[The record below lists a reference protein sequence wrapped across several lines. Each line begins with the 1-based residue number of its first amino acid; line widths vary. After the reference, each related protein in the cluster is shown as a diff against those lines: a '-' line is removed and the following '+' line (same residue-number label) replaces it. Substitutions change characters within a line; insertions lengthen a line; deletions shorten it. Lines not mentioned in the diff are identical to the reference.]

1 MKIGIVGG
9 TGEIGEGLAMRLAPR
24 HDVVIGSREAE
35 KASASST
42 ECMGI
47 LRGRGTPCVLRGVT
61 NQEAVDHGEV
71 VILAIPFTHLAATV
85 SALTDLEKKVVV
97 TPVNP
102 LQRSDIFFFA
112 PPPEGSAAL
121 LLQKL
126 LPPGTR
132 ICTAFNN
139 VAANRWRALNQALDY
154 SVAVC
159 GDDAGAKQVVRQ
171 VVESVP
177 DLKAFDAGP
186 LRVSPMI
193 EAITPL
199 LLNIARHSKMKDV
212 GIQFR

>member
-1 MKIGIVGG
+1 VKIGIVGG

-47 LRGRGTPCVLRGVT
+47 LRGRGTPCVLRGVA
-61 NQEAVDHGEV
+61 NQDAVDHGEV

-85 SALTDLEKKVVV
+85 SALTGMEKKVIV

-121 LLQKL
+121 LLQRL

-139 VAANRWRALNQALDY
+139 VAANRWRALDETLDY

-159 GDDAGAKQVVRQ
+159 GDDAGAKQVVKT

-193 EAITPL
+193 EAVTPL

-212 GIQFR
+212 GIQFH

>member
-1 MKIGIVGG
+1 
-9 TGEIGEGLAMRLAPR
+9 MRLAPR

-85 SALTDLEKKVVV
+85 SALTGMEKKVVIS
-97 TPVNP
+97 PVNP
-102 LQRSDIFFFA
+102 MQRSDIFFFD

-139 VAANRWRALNQALDY
+139 VAANRWRALDQTLEY

-159 GDDAGAKQVVRQ
+159 GDDAAATQVVRG

-177 DLKAFDAGP
+177 NLKAFDAGP

>member
-1 MKIGIVGG
+1 MRIGIVGG
-9 TGEIGEGLAMRLAPR
+9 TGEIGEGLTIRLAPR
-24 HDVVIGSREAE
+24 HDVVIGSREAG

-85 SALTDLEKKVVV
+85 SALTGLEKKVVV

-121 LLQKL
+121 LLQRL

-139 VAANRWRALNQALDY
+139 VAANRWRALDDTLDY

-159 GDDAGAKQVVRQ
+159 GDDAGAKQVVRA
-171 VVESVP
+171 VVDSIP
-177 DLKAFDAGP
+177 NLKAFDAGP

-193 EAITPL
+193 EAVTPL

>member
-1 MKIGIVGG
+1 VKIGIVGG

-85 SALTDLEKKVVV
+85 SALTGMEKKVVIS
-97 TPVNP
+97 PVNP
-102 LQRSDIFFFA
+102 MQRSDIFFFD

-139 VAANRWRALNQALDY
+139 VAANRWRALDQTLDY

-159 GDDAGAKQVVRQ
+159 GDDAGARQVVRG

-177 DLKAFDAGP
+177 NLKAFDAGP

>member
-1 MKIGIVGG
+1 
-9 TGEIGEGLAMRLAPR
+9 MRLAPR

-35 KASASST
+35 KASVSST

-85 SALTDLEKKVVV
+85 SALTNLEKKVVIS
-97 TPVNP
+97 PVNP
-102 LQRSDIFFFA
+102 MQRSDIFFFA

-139 VAANRWRALNQALDY
+139 VAANRWRALDQPLDY

-186 LRVSPMI
+186 LRVSPLI

>member
-1 MKIGIVGG
+1 VKIGIVGG
-9 TGEIGEGLAMRLAPR
+9 TGEIGEGLAMRLGPR

-35 KASASST
+35 KASASSA

-47 LRGRGTPCVLRGVT
+47 LRGRGTPCILRGVT

-71 VILAIPFTHLAATV
+71 VILAIPFTHLAPTV
-85 SALTDLEKKVVV
+85 SSLTGLGKKIVV

-102 LQRSDIFFFA
+102 MQKADIFFFA

-139 VAANRWRALNQALDY
+139 VAANRWRALEDPLDY

-159 GDDAGAKQVVRQ
+159 GDDAGAKLVVRQ

-177 DLKAFDAGP
+177 NLKAFDAGP
-186 LRVSPMI
+186 LAVSPMI
-193 EAITPL
+193 ESITPL

-212 GIQFR
+212 GLQFK

>member
-24 HDVVIGSREAE
+24 HEVVIGSREAE

-47 LRGRGTPCVLRGVT
+47 LRGRGTPCILRGVT

-71 VILAIPFTHLAATV
+71 VILAVPFTHLALTV
-85 SALTDLEKKVVV
+85 SALTGLEKKVVIS
-97 TPVNP
+97 PVNP
-102 LQRSDIFFFA
+102 MQKADIFFFA

-121 LLQKL
+121 LLRKL

-139 VAANRWRALNQALDY
+139 VAANRWRALDEPLDY

-159 GDDAGAKQVVRQ
+159 GDDAEAKQVVRQ

-177 DLKAFDAGP
+177 HLKAFDAGP
-186 LRVSPMI
+186 LAVSPMI
-193 EAITPL
+193 ESITPL
-199 LLNIARHSKMKDV
+199 LLNIARHSKLKDLGV
-212 GIQFR
+212 QFR

>member
-1 MKIGIVGG
+1 MRIGIVGG

-47 LRGRGTPCVLRGVT
+47 LRGRGTPCILRGVT

-71 VILAIPFTHLAATV
+71 VILAIPFTHLAPTV
-85 SALTDLEKKVVV
+85 SALTGLEGKVVV

-102 LQRSDIFFFA
+102 MQRSDIFFFA

-139 VAANRWRALNQALDY
+139 VAANRWRALDEPLDY

-159 GDDAGAKQVVRQ
+159 GDDNGAKQAVKA

-186 LRVSPMI
+186 LRVSPMV
-193 EAITPL
+193 EAVTPL

-212 GIQFR
+212 GVQFR

>member
-1 MKIGIVGG
+1 VKIGIVGG

-24 HDVVIGSREAE
+24 HEVVIGSREAE

-47 LRGRGTPCVLRGVT
+47 LRGRGTPCILRGVT

-71 VILAIPFTHLAATV
+71 VILAIPFTHLAPTV
-85 SALTDLEKKVVV
+85 SSLTGLEKRIVIS
-97 TPVNP
+97 PVNP
-102 LQRSDIFFFA
+102 MQKADIFFFT

-139 VAANRWRALNQALDY
+139 VAANRWRALDATLDY

-159 GDDAGAKQVVRQ
+159 GDDAGAKLVVTQ

-186 LRVSPMI
+186 LAVSPMI
-193 EAITPL
+193 ESITPL

-212 GIQFR
+212 GLQFR

>member
-1 MKIGIVGG
+1 VKIGIVGG

>member
-85 SALTDLEKKVVV
+85 SALTGMEKKVVIS
-97 TPVNP
+97 PVNP
-102 LQRSDIFFFA
+102 MQRSDIFFFD

-139 VAANRWRALNQALDY
+139 VAANRWRALDQTLDY

-159 GDDAGAKQVVRQ
+159 GDDAGARQVVRG

-177 DLKAFDAGP
+177 NLKAFDAGP

>member
-1 MKIGIVGG
+1 
-9 TGEIGEGLAMRLAPR
+9 MRLAPR

-85 SALTDLEKKVVV
+85 SALTGMEKKVVIS
-97 TPVNP
+97 PVNP
-102 LQRSDIFFFA
+102 MQRSDIFFFD

-139 VAANRWRALNQALDY
+139 VAANRWRALDQTLDY

-159 GDDAGAKQVVRQ
+159 GDDAGARQVVRG

-177 DLKAFDAGP
+177 NLKAFDAGP

>member
-1 MKIGIVGG
+1 
-9 TGEIGEGLAMRLAPR
+9 
-24 HDVVIGSREAE
+24 
-35 KASASST
+35 
-42 ECMGI
+42 MGI

-85 SALTDLEKKVVV
+85 SALTGMEKKVIV

-139 VAANRWRALNQALDY
+139 VAANRWRALDKTLDY

-159 GDDAGAKQVVRQ
+159 GDDAGAKQVVRT

-193 EAITPL
+193 EAVTPL

>member
-1 MKIGIVGG
+1 
-9 TGEIGEGLAMRLAPR
+9 MRLAPR

-85 SALTDLEKKVVV
+85 SALTGMEKKVVIS
-97 TPVNP
+97 PVNP
-102 LQRSDIFFFA
+102 MQRSDIFFFD

-139 VAANRWRALNQALDY
+139 VAANRWRALDQTLEY

-159 GDDAGAKQVVRQ
+159 GDDAGARQVVRG

-177 DLKAFDAGP
+177 NLKAFDAGP

>member
-1 MKIGIVGG
+1 
-9 TGEIGEGLAMRLAPR
+9 MRLAPR

-47 LRGRGTPCVLRGVT
+47 LLCRGTSCVLRGVT

-139 VAANRWRALNQALDY
+139 VAANRWRALDQALDY

-193 EAITPL
+193 EAVTPL

>member
-24 HDVVIGSREAE
+24 HEVVIGSREAE
-35 KASASST
+35 KASVSST

-47 LRGRGTPCVLRGVT
+47 LHARGTPCILRGVT

-71 VILAIPFTHLAATV
+71 VILAIPFTHLAPTV
-85 SALTDLEKKVVV
+85 SSLTGLGRKIVIS
-97 TPVNP
+97 PVNP
-102 LQRSDIFFFA
+102 MQKADIFFFA

-121 LLQKL
+121 FLAKL

-139 VAANRWRALNQALDY
+139 VAANRWRALDATLDY

-159 GDDAGAKQVVRQ
+159 GDDAGAKLVVTQ

-177 DLKAFDAGP
+177 NLKAFDAGP
-186 LRVSPMI
+186 LAVSPMI
-193 EAITPL
+193 ESITPL
-199 LLNIARHSKMKDV
+199 LLNLARHSRMKDV